1 MSRFPEFVLLR
12 SALVTAL
19 VTLTGASRA
28 ETPTKFGEVAIVDA
42 EPPAENLPQK
52 RPVPDYDGRGEKPAT
67 TGDRLLWIPRIL
79 LAPLYF
85 FTEYLVRRPIGAIV
99 TAIERD
105 KLAQRVIYI
114 GTIGPKSNLGF
125 FPSFY
130 FDYGRVPSVGLYVWW
145 DHVGLPRNY
154 VRGYVAT
161 WGEPLLTATVADRYE
176 LDHAGTAASLR
187 VSYTHRNDNLFYG
200 LGPDTTSRTESRYES
215 NTFEGGTV
223 FEHRHLVAHT
233 GFRDVRYGNDTCCGT
248 PRLADVVKSG
258 RLAPPPRFADGSYT
272 ALFQSATFAV
282 DTRHELHESGAR
294 VSVTGAPSFDVS
306 QHPGNSW
313 VRYQASALGAWDM
326 TGTSRTLSLGLNAM
340 FVDPIQ
346 GGAAGIP
353 FTELVTLGGTGPM
366 RGYLPG
372 RLIGRSAAVAALN
385 YEWPVW
391 SFIDGTIETS
401 VGNVFDAGLKGFSAD
416 KLRLSTV
423 FGIRSN
429 ASRDHVFE
437 LLSGF
442 GTETFEHGARVTS
455 FRLAVGASRAF

>member
-1 MSRFPEFVLLR
+1 V
-12 SALVTAL
+12 
-19 VTLTGASRA
+19 
-28 ETPTKFGEVAIVDA
+28 
-42 EPPAENLPQK
+42 PA
-52 RPVPDYDGRGEKPAT
+52 A
-67 TGDRLLWIPRIL
+67 
-79 LAPLYF
+79 
-85 FTEYLVRRPIGAIV
+85 
-99 TAIERD
+99 
-105 KLAQRVIYI
+105 
-114 GTIGPKSNLGF
+114 
-125 FPSFY
+125 
-130 FDYGRVPSVGLYVWW
+130 GLYLWW
-145 DHVGLPRNY
+145 DEVGAPRNY

-161 WGEPLLTATVADRYE
+161 WGTPLLTATVADRYE

-187 VSYTHRNDNLFYG
+187 VSYTHRSDNLFYG
-200 LGPDTTSRTESRYES
+200 LGPDTTSRNESRYES

-223 FEHRHLVAHT
+223 FEHRFVVAHT
-233 GFRDVRYGNDTCCGT
+233 GFRHVGYGNDTCCGT

-258 RLAPPPRFADGSYT
+258 GLPAPPRFADGGYT
-272 ALFQSATFAV
+272 TLFQSATFAV
-282 DTRHELHESGAR
+282 DTRRERHESGAR
-294 VSVTGAPSFDVS
+294 VAVTGAPSFDVS
-306 QHPGNSW
+306 QRPGNSW
-313 VRYQASALGAWDM
+313 VHYQASALGAWDI
-326 TGTSRTLSLGLNAM
+326 TGTARTLSLGVNAM

-346 GGAAGIP
+346 GGGGGIP

-385 YEWPVW
+385 YEGPVW

-401 VGNVFDAGLKGFSAD
+401 LGNVFDAGLKGLSAD

-429 ASRDHVFE
+429 SSRDHVFE